1 MINLLL
7 KIKKRVT
14 LKTGVELE
22 LRTDSTSVC
31 KMKSHVEFSITLV
44 LHPKSPTPTPIGEK
58 NLHLCLGSFDSCSHI
73 NTM

>member
-7 KIKKRVT
+7 KIKKRAT

-31 KMKSHVEFSITLV
+31 KMKSHVELSITPKIS
-44 LHPKSPTPTPIGEK
+44 HPHPHWKK
-58 NLHLCLGSFDSCSHI
+58 NPHLCLGSFDSCK
-73 NTM
+73 